1 MKKRKEDLRILFVD
15 DNEINLSIIG
25 KMFENKGLKPPTLAS
40 NGLEA
45 IQLVEKNNFDIV
57 FIDICMPIMN
67 GLDAIIKIKQIP
79 DKKEIPIVAI
89 SAMSTNHAFHIC
101 KDAGADDFISLPAN
115 VFDFMKKI
123 EQHVQHVQIN
133 N

>member
-45 IQLVEKNNFDIV
+45 IQLVEKNDFDII
-57 FIDICMPIMN
+57 FIDICMPTIS
-67 GLDAIIKIKQIP
+67 GLDVSVKIKSMP
-79 DKKEIPIVAI
+79 DKKEIPIIAI
-89 SAMSTNHAFHIC
+89 SAMSMSQASHDC
-101 KDAGADDFISLPAN
+101 EEAGTDGFISLPATI
-115 VFDFMKKI
+115 FDYMEKI
-123 EQHVQHVQIN
+123 QQHVEISD
-133 N
+133 

>member
-45 IQLVEKNNFDIV
+45 IQLVEKNDFDII
-57 FIDICMPIMN
+57 FIDICMPTIS
-67 GLDAIIKIKQIP
+67 GLDVSVKIKSMP

-101 KDAGADDFISLPAN
+101 KDAGADDFISLPATI
-115 VFDFMKKI
+115 FDYMKKI
-123 EQHVQHVQIN
+123 EQHVQISN
-133 N
+133 